1 MWVVGIIAS
10 TLFYAGLTG
19 IPNLLSSPFWIIYT
33 MANAIGA
40 SGSWATYKSAI
51 DGYASDIFGLLVQTY
66 LLPYY
71 HYSTGFF
78 SVLIFA
84 LFKQSALNSN
94 LAAMST
100 TSTDASYTAG
110 RNAYASTTTTGVWL
124 GVALGVFT
132 IIPTMVLGIITLP
145 FTAPIVLWNLLTSV
159 LLHLTSLSVL

>member
-51 DGYASDIFGLLVQTY
+51 DGYASDIFGLLVQSY

-100 TSTDASYTAG
+100 KATDTASVAG
-110 RNAYASTTTTGVWL
+110 RNAFAATTTTGIWLGVWL
-124 GVALGVFT
+124 GAFT
-132 IIPTMVLGIITLP
+132 IIPTTILGLVTLP
-145 FTAPIVLWNLLTSV
+145 LTAPIVLWKTID
-159 LLHLTSLSVL
+159 